1 MLIYKEKNMVR
12 RIEDFTEEKFV
23 EKYKELL
30 VQYCKAFIGFP

>member
-1 MLIYKEKNMVR
+1 MLIYKEKSMAR

-30 VQYCKAFIGFP
+30 VQYCETFIGFP